1 MFEWHKKEAP
11 FFTGIARGAGGFGF
25 GRVDAGPSGPSFSAT
40 GGTKFTSG
48 SLTYHVYSSTGP
60 NPFTVSI
67 GSKTGNIFIVAGGAG
82 GNDGGAGAGGIREV
96 TGYVLSTGEYVADVG
111 TGGAGVP
118 GPRPGSTPWPQGG
131 NSNFYLSGASY
142 PSPTY
147 IRTSAGGVGGLWG
160 GSGIAGGSGGGAGN
174 RGTGS
179 GGVGNTPPEP
189 GQYGNPGGSSGGEPE
204 ADIGGGGGGAG
215 GAGITGG
222 TSAPTGTRGN
232 GGPGQPFPTYAAT
245 IIGPAIPAP
254 QRTAF
259 INAVGPTGLYGGGG
273 GGGGRYP
280 GDNSGTI
287 GGPGGGGSGGNGS
300 SSTPAGT
307 PGIFGTGG
315 GGGGGGYNAPNARY
329 GPGGAGGQGIIIIT
343 YPT

>member
-1 MFEWHKKEAP
+1 MAP
-11 FFTGIARGAGGFGF
+11 IFTGSRFGF
-25 GRVDAGPSGPSFSAT
+25 GKSADSTSGFSAT

-60 NPFTVSI
+60 NPFTVSG
-67 GSKTGNIFIVAGGAG
+67 GSKIGNIFVVAGGAG
-82 GNDGGAGAGGIREV
+82 GNDGGGGAGGIREV

-118 GPRPGSTPWPQGG
+118 GPRPSSVAWPQVSGGGG
-131 NSNFYLSGASY
+131 NSNFYPSGASY

-147 IRTSAGGVGGLWG
+147 IRTSAGGVGGQWG

-174 RGTGS
+174 RGSGS

-189 GQYGNPGGSSGGEPE
+189 GQYGNPGGSSGGEPV
-204 ADIGGGGGGAG
+204 DNIGGGGGGAG
-215 GAGITGG
+215 GPGITGG
-222 TSAPTGTRGN
+222 TSAPTDTRGN
-232 GGPGQPFPTYAAT
+232 GGPGQPFPTYAAP
-245 IIGPAIPAP
+245 IISPAIPAP
-254 QRTAF
+254 QQSAF
-259 INAVGPTGLYGGGG
+259 ISAVGPTGLYGGGG
-273 GGGGRYP
+273 GGGGRFP

-315 GGGGGGYNAPNARY
+315 GGGGGGFNEPNVRY